1 MFDQTAFWSAIALL
15 GSDPDIW
22 LAIVPSL
29 LIGLVAGS
37 IAGISTTMAM
47 AICLPLTLYM
57 NFMPAIMFLTAI
69 FTGGGFGG
77 AVTSILMGI
86 PGTTAAVATT
96 FDGYPMTRQGRQNEA
111 LGIALMSSV
120 LGVLMGYVL
129 LLIVV
134 GPLGRWVIR
143 LGPAEMLLVALW
155 GMTMIAALGGKR
167 FSRGLI
173 AGGFG
178 LLLGTLGMNTS
189 GFTRGTLGIPHLLD
203 GIPVIPA
210 MMGMFA
216 ASQLFTL
223 IGTDYLIADRSARR
237 ADFRRILDGFRWAVT
252 HPLFLMR
259 GAVIGVFVGA
269 IPGVGASVGNLIAY
283 AQAKR
288 TDPDPDS
295 FGEGNP
301 KGVMAAE
308 SANSSSEGGSMVTM
322 LALGL
327 PGGGGTAILLAAFAM
342 HNVTGGPEFIAR
354 NLDIVYT
361 IIFGNIAQA
370 ALLLV
375 LGLLFLSV
383 AGNIVK
389 VPLTWLIP
397 CVLLLAVVGAF
408 AVTGNVAG
416 PITLAAFAGLGWLMK
431 RHDYPVAACVVGLLL
446 GRMVESEMI
455 RTWQISRGELS
466 FFLGRPVAL
475 AFAVLLI
482 LSLLQ
487 PLALAWWRHRRAAR
501 HGLIEEETT

>member
-1 MFDQTAFWSAIALL
+1 MFDLGAASSAIDLL
-15 GSDPDIW
+15 GSDPAIW
-22 LAIVPSL
+22 LAIVPGL
-29 LIGLVAGS
+29 LIGLVAGA

-47 AICLPLTLYM
+47 AVCLPLTLYM
-57 NFMPAIMFLTAI
+57 DFMPAVMFLTAI

-120 LGVLMGYVL
+120 LGVLLGYVL
-129 LLIVV
+129 LLVVV

-155 GMTMIAALGGKR
+155 GMTMIAALGGKH
-167 FSRGLI
+167 FGRGLI

-189 GFTRGTLGIPHLLD
+189 GHIRGTLGIPHLLD

-223 IGTDYLIADRSARR
+223 IGTEYLINDRDARR
-237 ADFRRILDGFRWAVT
+237 ADFGRILKGFVWALA
-252 HPLFLMR
+252 HPLFLLR
-259 GAVIGVFVGA
+259 GALIGVFIGA

-295 FGEGNP
+295 FGQGNP

-308 SANSSSEGGSMVTM
+308 AANSSSEGGSMVTM

-342 HNVTGGPEFIAR
+342 HNVTGGPQFIAQ

-361 IIFGNIAQA
+361 IIFGNVVQ
-370 ALLLV
+370 ALLLLV
-375 LGLLFLSV
+375 FGLGFLGI

-408 AVTGNVAG
+408 AVTGNAAG
-416 PITLAAFAGLGWLMK
+416 PVTLVVFAGLGWLMK
-431 RHDYPVAACVVGLLL
+431 RYDYPVAACVVGLLL
-446 GRMVESEMI
+446 GRMVESELI

-466 FFLGRPVAL
+466 FFMGRPVAL
-475 AFAVLLI
+475 VFAVLLV

-487 PLALAWWRHRRAAR
+487 PLLLGWWRRRGARAAR
-501 HGLIEEETT
+501 VLGKEPS